1 MDNDFLSR
9 ARSWM
14 GQVGNGLTPEQARQ
28 RIKQEFPAFLD
39 SLHGSRTDHRQFLR
53 QLLAPPPPEEKPE
66 LLRKLKALGHRLTLA
81 QLDQVHEITFSF
93 FDSLLQEIEEEIGS
107 MPLNSSRPMG

>member
-1 MDNDFLSR
+1 MNDDFLAR

-14 GQVGNGLTPEQARQ
+14 VQVGKGLTPEQARQ

-53 QLLAPPPPEEKPE
+53 QLLAPPHPEEKPE
-66 LLRKLKALGHRLTLA
+66 LVSKMRAKGWELTVE
-81 QLDQVHEITFSF
+81 QLDQLHELTFSF
-93 FDSLLQEIEEEIGS
+93 FDSLPQEIEDETGS
-107 MPLNSSRPMG
+107 TSLESSRPMR